1 MAQAKRKKMTD
12 IQTIELKDVSDD
24 MITIDELCK
33 IVSQNKLTVQKKI
46 NTAKLTTIAMLKTGK
61 PGRPSRL
68 FNRGEINAL
77 FEIQTSPANNST
89 ENVSNEKQDNQNS
102 TVDEQAVPPPQ

>member
-1 MAQAKRKKMTD
+1 MTD
-12 IQTIELKDVSDD
+12 IRTIELKDVSDD

-33 IVSQNKLTVQKKI
+33 IVGQTKLTVQKKI
-46 NTAKLTTIAMLKTGK
+46 NTSKLATIAMLKTGK

-77 FEIQTSPANNST
+77 FDIQTSPASSVS
-89 ENVSNEKQDNQNS
+89 ENVSSSNENNQNS
-102 TVDEQAVPPPQ
+102 IVDEQVVSPPQ